1 MRERNG
7 ASHDVFL
14 PFCLLEGRGRKP
26 VYQTLSKRGVCLEGE
41 GGPDPSVADLVIDFR
56 GAPWFLQP
64 SLRGGTACL
73 ACPRAGSLFLPSFG
87 LREF

>member
-1 MRERNG
+1 MVPRMTFSCQSVSSRAG
-7 ASHDVFL
+7 AASLFIRH
-14 PFCLLEGRGRKP
+14 
-26 VYQTLSKRGVCLEGE
+26 SKRGVCLEGE
-41 GGPDPSVADLVIDFR
+41 GGPDPSVADLVIDFS

-64 SLRGGTACL
+64 SLLGGTACL